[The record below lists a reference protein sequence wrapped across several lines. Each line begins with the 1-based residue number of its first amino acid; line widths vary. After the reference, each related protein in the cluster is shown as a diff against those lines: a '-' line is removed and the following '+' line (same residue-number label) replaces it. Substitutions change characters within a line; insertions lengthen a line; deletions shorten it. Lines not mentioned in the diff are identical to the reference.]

1 MGLIFRKRIKI
12 LPGIHI
18 NLGKSGVSTS
28 IGRRGASVNIGK
40 RGTYFN
46 TGLPGTGMY
55 YRKKLIETKTNNN
68 LIESEMYK
76 QTYGLPAIL
85 SFFVPGLGQLLKGQ
99 ILKGVGIWIIGGVL
113 TYLLW
118 WTIVVP
124 FVIWIWNIYDAYN
137 SNPN

>member
-1 MGLIFRKRIKI
+1 
-12 LPGIHI
+12 
-18 NLGKSGVSTS
+18 
-28 IGRRGASVNIGK
+28 
-40 RGTYFN
+40 
-46 TGLPGTGMY
+46 
-55 YRKKLIETKTNNN
+55 
-68 LIESEMYK
+68 MYK

-124 FVIWIWNIYDAYN
+124 FVIWIWNVYDAYN

>member
-1 MGLIFRKRIKI
+1 MGLMFRKRIKI
-12 LPGIHI
+12 LPGIHV
-18 NLGKSGVSTS
+18 NLSKSGVSTS

-46 TGLPGTGMY
+46 TGLPGTGIY
-55 YRKKLIETKTNNN
+55 HRKKFIAPKTNNN

-85 SFFVPGLGQLLKGQ
+85 SFFIPGLGQLLKGQ

-118 WTIVVP
+118 WTVVVP
-124 FVIWIWNIYDAYN
+124 FVIWIWNVYDAYN

>member
-1 MGLIFRKRIKI
+1 MGLFFRKRIKI

-46 TGLPGTGMY
+46 TGLPGTGIY
-55 YRKKLIETKTNNN
+55 YRKKLMNTKANNN
-68 LIESEMYK
+68 LIETEMYK

-99 ILKGVGIWIIGGVL
+99 ILKGVGIWIVGGVL

-124 FVIWIWNIYDAYN
+124 FVIWIWNVYDAYN

>member
-1 MGLIFRKRIKI
+1 
-12 LPGIHI
+12 
-18 NLGKSGVSTS
+18 
-28 IGRRGASVNIGK
+28 
-40 RGTYFN
+40 
-46 TGLPGTGMY
+46 
-55 YRKKLIETKTNNN
+55 
-68 LIESEMYK
+68 MYK

-99 ILKGVGIWIIGGVL
+99 TLKGVGIWIIGGVL

-124 FVIWIWNIYDAYN
+124 FVIWIWNVYDAYN